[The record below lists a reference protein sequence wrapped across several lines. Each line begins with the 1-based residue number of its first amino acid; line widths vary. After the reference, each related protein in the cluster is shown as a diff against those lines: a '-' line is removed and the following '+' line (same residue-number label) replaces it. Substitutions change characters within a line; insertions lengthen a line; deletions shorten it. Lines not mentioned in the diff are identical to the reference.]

1 MKRVK
6 RIGIFGGSF
15 DPPHV
20 GHLIIAEVTRQQLRL
35 DKVVFVPA
43 YVPPHKKGEHA
54 ATASDR
60 FRMTKSAVRVNPHF
74 SVSDLEI
81 RRKGISYTV
90 DTVRSFKRR
99 YPSSA
104 LFLII
109 GGDSLQQFWRWRS
122 PQEILSL
129 ASLAVYSRQG
139 YRRYSGTKNHTRI
152 HYVAGPLF
160 QISSTEIRNRIGKD
174 RSIQYLVPDR
184 VRAFITRRKLYR
196 R

>member
-1 MKRVK
+1 MKDVK

-15 DPPHV
+15 DPPHI
-20 GHLIIAEVTRQQLRL
+20 GHLIIAEVARQKLRL
-35 DKVVFVPA
+35 EKVVFVPA
-43 YVPPHKKGEHA
+43 YVPPHKKGERA

-60 FRMTKSAVRVNPHF
+60 FRMTKLAVRMNPHF

-81 RRKGISYTV
+81 RRRGISYTV

-99 YPSSA
+99 YPASE

-109 GGDSLQQFWRWRS
+109 GGDSLRQFWTWRS

-129 ASLAVYSRQG
+129 ASLAVYSRRG
-139 YRRYSGTKNHTRI
+139 SGRHPRTKRHKRI
-152 HYVAGPLF
+152 YHIAGPLLEV
-160 QISSTEIRNRIGKD
+160 SSTEIRNRIGKD
-174 RSIQYLVPDR
+174 RSIQYLVSDR
-184 VRAFITRRKLYR
+184 VRTFITRRKLYR

>member
-1 MKRVK
+1 MKRVR

-15 DPPHV
+15 DPPHI
-20 GHLIIAEVTRQQLRL
+20 GHLIIAEVARQKLRL
-35 DKVVFVPA
+35 EKVVFVPA
-43 YVPPHKKGEHA
+43 YVPPHKKGKHA

-60 FRMTKSAVRVNPHF
+60 FRMTKLAVRMNPHF

-99 YPSSA
+99 YPASE

-109 GGDSLQQFWRWRS
+109 GGDSLRQFWTWRS

-129 ASLAVYSRQG
+129 ASLAVYSRHSDG
-139 YRRYSGTKNHTRI
+139 RNPRTKSHKRI
-152 HYVAGPLF
+152 YHIAGPLLE
-160 QISSTEIRNRIGKD
+160 ISSTEIRNRIGKD

>member
-1 MKRVK
+1 MKRVR

-15 DPPHV
+15 DPPHI
-20 GHLIIAEVTRQQLRL
+20 GHLIIAEVARQKLRL
-35 DKVVFVPA
+35 EKVVFVPA

-60 FRMTKSAVRVNPHF
+60 FRMTKLAVRMNPHF

-99 YPSSA
+99 YPASE

-109 GGDSLQQFWRWRS
+109 GGDSLRQFWTWRS

-129 ASLAVYSRQG
+129 ASLAVYSRLSDG
-139 YRRYSGTKNHTRI
+139 GHPRTKSHKRI
-152 HYVAGPLF
+152 YHIAGPLLK
-160 QISSTEIRNRIGKD
+160 ISSTEIRNRIGKD

>member
-6 RIGIFGGSF
+6 RIGILGGSF
-15 DPPHV
+15 NPPHI
-20 GHLIIAEVTRQQLRL
+20 GHLIIAEVARQKLRL
-35 DKVVFVPA
+35 EKVVFVPA

-60 FRMTKSAVRVNPHF
+60 FRMTKLAVRMNPHF

-81 RRKGISYTV
+81 RRRGISYTV

-99 YPSSA
+99 YPASE

-109 GGDSLQQFWRWRS
+109 GGDSLRQFWTWRS

-129 ASLAVYSRQG
+129 ASLAVYSRHSDG
-139 YRRYSGTKNHTRI
+139 GHPRTKSHKRI
-152 HYVAGPLF
+152 YHINGPLLE
-160 QISSTEIRNRIGKD
+160 ISSTEIRNRIGKD

>member
-15 DPPHV
+15 DPPHI
-20 GHLIIAEVTRQQLRL
+20 GHLIIAEVARQKLRL
-35 DKVVFVPA
+35 EKVVFVPA
-43 YVPPHKKGEHA
+43 YVPPHKKGKHA

-60 FRMTKSAVRVNPHF
+60 FRMTKLAVRMNPHF

-99 YPSSA
+99 YPASE

-109 GGDSLQQFWRWRS
+109 GGDSLRQFWTWRS

-139 YRRYSGTKNHTRI
+139 YRRHSRTKSHTRV
-152 HYVAGPLF
+152 HYVAGPLLE
-160 QISSTEIRNRIGKD
+160 ISSTEIRNRIGKD

>member
-1 MKRVK
+1 MKRVE

-15 DPPHV
+15 DPPHI
-20 GHLIIAEVTRQQLRL
+20 GHLIIAEVARQKLRL
-35 DKVVFVPA
+35 EKVVFVPA
-43 YVPPHKKGEHA
+43 YVPPHKKGERA

-60 FRMTKSAVRVNPHF
+60 FRMTKLAVRMNPHF

-81 RRKGISYTV
+81 RRRGISYTV

-99 YPSSA
+99 YPASE

-109 GGDSLQQFWRWRS
+109 GGDSLRQFWAWRS

-129 ASLAVYSRQG
+129 ASLAVYSRRG
-139 YRRYSGTKNHTRI
+139 GGRHPRTKRHKRI
-152 HYVAGPLF
+152 YHIAGPLLEV
-160 QISSTEIRNRIGKD
+160 SSTEIRNRIGKD

-184 VRAFITRRKLYR
+184 VRTFITRRKLYR